1 MTQINLDSLNKE
13 QKQAVTHGEGPLL
26 IVAGAGTGKTTVVT
40 QRIAWLIMKK
50 KLQPDNILALTFT
63 DKAAGEMEERVD
75 RLLPMGYVDLW
86 VSTFHSFAERIL
98 KAHALDVGLSNDFK
112 LVNQTTAW
120 MLVRKNL
127 DRFELDY
134 YKPLGNPTKFIH
146 ALLQHFSRCKDEE
159 IYPEDYLQ
167 YAEELK
173 LNLDN
178 MESSQGKGK
187 HKEGDDK
194 DILDEVNRLNEVA
207 DAYHAYQ
214 QLLLENNSLD
224 FGDLINYTL
233 RLFKKRP
240 HILKKYQQQF
250 KYILVDEFQDTNWA
264 QYELI
269 KLLAGKFANITVVG
283 DDDQSIYKFRGA
295 SVSNIL
301 NFKKDYPRAKEIF
314 LSANYRSPQK
324 VLDLAY
330 NFIQLNNPDRLEV
343 KLKKGKSSLSKKL
356 KAQTKEPGLIE
367 YQFLPSLEDE
377 VSFVVDKI
385 IELKEKDKESDWNDF
400 VVLVRAN
407 DAAGDFAKELELRQV
422 PHQFLAAR
430 GLYQKPVIRDIVNYL
445 RLLDD
450 YRESPAL
457 YRILSMPIFD
467 ISQYQISNLM
477 YWAGRKNWSF
487 FEILRN
493 IATINNVEEETV
505 KQVQRLVAWIDKHTS
520 LTKEKSVWEV
530 IMAFLQDSGYLEYLK
545 GLEPSRAKQIF
556 NELNQFRKKVL
567 EFENNFSDNKV
578 SDWLNEFEMELESG
592 DTGSLEWD
600 VEEGPES
607 VKIMTIHAAKGL
619 EFKYVFIPN
628 LVDKRFP
635 TIKRKDPIELPDE
648 LVKDILPEG
657 DAHLQEER
665 RLFYVAL
672 TRSRRGLFLS
682 GAGDYGGARLKKP
695 SQFIFELGLEEKEKG
710 DLIKEAD
717 KLLRGKVVNKQ
728 KPNIS
733 YKLPKHFSFTQLK
746 AYTSCP
752 LQYKYAHILRIPVRG
767 RATFSFGKTIHATL
781 QQFFELVKGQASVNQ
796 QDLFAASKDNADVG
810 KVKVTEKDLLEIYEK
825 NWIDDWYNNKSEH
838 DKYKK
843 KGREALKKFFTDW
856 QKDKV
861 IPEYLEKGFNL
872 KIEDYTIR
880 GVIDRIDRHKDG
892 SWEII
897 DYKTGKSKEKVDKDN
912 KMQLLIYQLAAQQ
925 VFNENPKLLTFYYIE
940 DGKKVQFLGTEQ
952 DLKKVKEDILKIIEK
967 IKSGDFSATPS
978 PHVCKY
984 CDFKDICDFSQA

>member
-1 MTQINLDSLNKE
+1 MTEINLDSLNKE

-40 QRIAWLIMKK
+40 QRIAWLIMEK

-86 VSTFHSFAERIL
+86 ISTFHSFAERIL
-98 KAHALDVGLSNDFK
+98 KAHALDIGLPNDFK
-112 LVNQTTAW
+112 LVNQTTTW

-127 DRFELDY
+127 DKFNLDY

-159 IYPEDYLQ
+159 VYPEDYLK

-194 DILDEVNRLNEVA
+194 DALDEIKRLNEVA
-207 DAYHAYQ
+207 GAYHVYQ
-214 QLLLENNSLD
+214 QLLLENNFLD

-233 RLFKKRP
+233 KLFKKRP
-240 HILKKYQQQF
+240 HILKRYQEQF

-269 KLLAGKFANITVVG
+269 KLLAGQKANITVVG

-301 NFKKDYPRAKEIF
+301 NFKKDYPKSREIF
-314 LSANYRSPQK
+314 LTANYRSPQK
-324 VLDLAY
+324 ILDLSY
-330 NFIQLNNPDRLEV
+330 NFIQQNNPDRLEV
-343 KLKKGKSSLSKKL
+343 KLKKDKTGLSKKL
-356 KAQTKEPGLIE
+356 KAQIKDEGLLG
-367 YQFLPSLEDE
+367 YNFLDSLEEE
-377 VSFVVDKI
+377 VSFVADKI
-385 IELKEKDKESDWNDF
+385 IELKEGDKESDWNDF
-400 VVLVRAN
+400 VILVRAN
-407 DAAGDFAKELELRQV
+407 EAASHFTKELELRRV

-457 YRILSMPIFD
+457 FRILSMPIFD

-477 YWAGRKNWSF
+477 YWAGRKNWSL
-487 FEILRN
+487 FEVLRN
-493 IATINNVEEETV
+493 IAAIKNVEEQTV
-505 KQVQRLVAWIDKHTS
+505 KQVQKLVAWIDKHTV
-520 LTKEKSVWEV
+520 LAKERSVWEV
-530 IMAFLQDSGYLEYLK
+530 IMAFLQDSGYLEYIKSLAADQ
-545 GLEPSRAKQIF
+545 AKQIF
-556 NELNQFRKKVL
+556 NELNQFRKKII
-567 EFENNFSDNKV
+567 EFENSSPDNKV
-578 SDWLNEFEMELESG
+578 SDWLDEFEMEIESG
-592 DTGSLEWD
+592 DTGNLEWD

-607 VKIMTIHAAKGL
+607 VKVMTIHAAKGL

-648 LVKDILPEG
+648 LVKDLLPEG

-672 TRSRRGLFLS
+672 TRSRRGLFLT

-695 SQFIFELGLEEKEKG
+695 SQFIFELGLEKEEKNNSAKG
-710 DLIKEAD
+710 ADRLLKE
-717 KLLRGKVVNKQ
+717 KVVNKQ
-728 KPNIS
+728 KAGVS

-746 AYTSCP
+746 AYSTCP

-781 QQFFELVKGQASVNQ
+781 QQFFELVKSQALANQ
-796 QDLFAASKDNADVG
+796 QDLFAKGNENLDLG
-810 KVKVTEKDLLEIYEK
+810 KIKVTEKDLLDIYEK
-825 NWIDDWYNNKSEH
+825 NWINDWYDDKSEH

-843 KGREALKKFFTDW
+843 KGREALKKFFADW
-856 QKDKV
+856 EKEKI
-861 IPEYLEKGFNL
+861 IPEYLEKGFNF
-872 KIEDYTIR
+872 KIENYTIR
-880 GVIDRIDRHKDG
+880 GVIDRIDKHKDG
-892 SWEII
+892 GWEII
-897 DYKTGKSKEKVDKDN
+897 DYKTGKSKEKVDNDN
-912 KMQLLIYQLAAQQ
+912 KMQLLIYQLAARE
-925 VFNENPKLLTFYYIE
+925 VFGQEPKLLTFYYIE
-940 DGKKVQFLGTEQ
+940 DGKKVQFLGSEQ
-952 DLKKVKEDILKIIEK
+952 DLRKVKEDILRIIEK